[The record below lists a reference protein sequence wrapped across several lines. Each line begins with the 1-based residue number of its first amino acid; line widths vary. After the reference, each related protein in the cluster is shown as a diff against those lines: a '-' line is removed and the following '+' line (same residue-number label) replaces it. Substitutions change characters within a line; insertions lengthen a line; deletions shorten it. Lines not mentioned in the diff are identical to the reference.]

1 MKSMSMKGGNTKP
14 GGSVCSHAVSGTTK
28 TPKKP
33 APGNHK
39 PAMVMGPFGGKAP
52 A

>member
-1 MKSMSMKGGNTKP
+1 MSLGPCKP
-14 GGSVCSHAVSGTTK
+14 GGVVNTYAVSGTTK

-33 APGNHK
+33 VKTSAK
-39 PAMVMGPFGGKAP
+39 PSMVMGPFGGKSP